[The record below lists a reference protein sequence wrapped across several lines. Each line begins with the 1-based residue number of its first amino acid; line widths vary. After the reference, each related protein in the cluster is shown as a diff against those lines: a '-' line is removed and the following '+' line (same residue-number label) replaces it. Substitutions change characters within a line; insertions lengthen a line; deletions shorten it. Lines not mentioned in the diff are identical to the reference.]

1 MEIRGHAG
9 VGPPPELLNMQPQSK
24 PRILFVDDEPD
35 LLAAIARN
43 LRSEHF
49 KVATASSAVEALET
63 MAKAGPFAAIVSDL
77 RMPGMDGIG
86 LLRTTRE
93 LYPDTVRVLFTGQ
106 PDLDNAVA
114 AVNEGAIFR
123 FVTKP
128 CSRVTLA
135 LTVKGAVEQHR
146 LIVAERELLQ
156 QTLRGSI
163 KALTDVLGLASPLA
177 FGRATRLRQS
187 VAALA
192 AALKIA
198 ESWHIEVAAMLSQ
211 IGSITLPTATLEKAY
226 QGEEMTGAELE
237 MVQRVPSVTEQ
248 VLGNIP
254 RLEPVME
261 ILRCQQKRF
270 DGAGPPDGMAG
281 GEAIPWGARA
291 LKAVIDLDT
300 LETGGLSPSLA
311 VDTLRGR
318 EGWYD
323 PAILAALSETRKSG
337 HRSTVRDLPLTSLA
351 SGMVLAQD
359 VRTTK
364 GTLFVARGQEV
375 TAGLIEKF
383 RNSHPGMFSA
393 EPIRVVI
400 PDIPETGAQ

>member
-1 MEIRGHAG
+1 
-9 VGPPPELLNMQPQSK
+9 
-24 PRILFVDDEPD
+24 VDDEPD
-35 LLAAIARN
+35 LLAALVRN

-49 KVATASSAVEALET
+49 KIATASSAAEALEM

-77 RMPGMDGIG
+77 RMPGMDGVG

-146 LIVAERELLQ
+146 LIVAERELLE

-163 KALTDVLGLASPLA
+163 KALTDVLGLTSPLA
-177 FGRATRLRQS
+177 FGRATRVRQS
-187 VAALA
+187 VAEVA
-192 AALKIA
+192 AALKVSA
-198 ESWHIEVAAMLSQ
+198 SWHIEVAAMLSQ
-211 IGSITLPTATLEKAY
+211 IGSVILPIATLEKAY
-226 QGEEMTGAELE
+226 QGEEMTEAELE
-237 MVQRVPSVTEQ
+237 MVRRVPSVTEQ

-254 RLEPVME
+254 RLEPVMD

-270 DGAGPPDGMAG
+270 DGTGPPDYMRG

-300 LETGGLSPSLA
+300 LEASGLSPSLA

-318 EGWYD
+318 EGCYD
-323 PAILAALSETRKSG
+323 PAILDALSETRKSD
-337 HRSTVRDLPLTSLA
+337 HHSTVRELPLNALA
-351 SGMVLAQD
+351 AGMILAQD

-383 RNSHPGMFSA
+383 RNSHPGMFGA
-393 EPIRVVI
+393 DPILVI
-400 PDIPETGAQ
+400 LPNVPEEGAAS

>member
-1 MEIRGHAG
+1 
-9 VGPPPELLNMQPQSK
+9 
-24 PRILFVDDEPD
+24 LFVDDEPD
-35 LLAAIARN
+35 LLAAIART

-49 KVATASSAVEALET
+49 KVVTASSAVAALE
-63 MAKAGPFAAIVSDL
+63 MLEREGPFAVIVSDL

-128 CSRVTLA
+128 CSRVILA
-135 LTVKGAVEQHR
+135 LTVKSAVEQHR

-187 VAALA
+187 VASLA
-192 AALKIA
+192 AALKVP

-211 IGSITLPTATLEKAY
+211 IGSVILPTPTLEKAY
-226 QGEEMTGAELE
+226 QGEEMTEAELE
-237 MVQRVPSVTEQ
+237 MVRRVPSVTEQ

-261 ILRCQQKRF
+261 ILRCQQKHF
-270 DGAGPPDGMAG
+270 DGTGPPEWMVG

-300 LETGGLSPSLA
+300 LEAGGLSPSLA

-323 PAILAALSETRKSG
+323 PAILVALSETRKSD
-337 HRSTVRDLPLTSLA
+337 HHSNVRELPLDGLA
-351 SGMVLAQD
+351 AGMVLAQD
-359 VRTTK
+359 VRTAK
-364 GTLFVARGQEV
+364 GMLFVARGQEV

-383 RNSHPGMFSA
+383 RNSHQGMFGA
-393 EPIRVVI
+393 DPIRVI
-400 PDIPETGAQ
+400 LPDIPETGAE

>member
-1 MEIRGHAG
+1 
-9 VGPPPELLNMQPQSK
+9 MQPPSK

-49 KVATASSAVEALET
+49 TVATASSAAEALD
-63 MAKAGPFAAIVSDL
+63 MLAKAGPFAVIVSDL

-86 LLRTTRE
+86 LLRTARE

-123 FVTKP
+123 FINKP

-146 LIVAERELLQ
+146 LIMAERELLQ
-156 QTLRGSI
+156 ETLRGSI
-163 KALTDVLGLASPLA
+163 KALTDVLALASPLA
-177 FGRATRLRQS
+177 FGRATRVRQS
-187 VAALA
+187 MAALA
-192 AALKIA
+192 ASLKVT

-211 IGSITLPTATLEKAY
+211 IGSVILPTAILEKAY
-226 QGEEMTGAELE
+226 QGQEMTEPELE
-237 MVQRVPSVTEQ
+237 MVRRVPSVTEQ
-248 VLGNIP
+248 VLANIP
-254 RLEPVME
+254 RLEPVVE
-261 ILRCQQKRF
+261 ILRCQEKRF
-270 DGAGPPDGMAG
+270 DGTGTPDDIRG
-281 GEAIPWGARA
+281 GSAIPWGARA

-300 LETGGLSPSLA
+300 LEAGGLPPSMA
-311 VDTLRGR
+311 VDTLRCR
-318 EGWYD
+318 YGWYD
-323 PAILAALSETRKSG
+323 PAILDALAETRQSDR
-337 HRSTVRDLPLTSLA
+337 HSTVRELPLNGLA
-351 SGMVLAQD
+351 AGMVLAQD

-364 GTLFVARGQEV
+364 GMLFVARGQEV

-383 RNSHPGMFSA
+383 HNSHPGMFGTD
-393 EPIRVVI
+393 PILVVL
-400 PDIPETGAQ
+400 PEVDEDGLAG

>member
-1 MEIRGHAG
+1 
-9 VGPPPELLNMQPQSK
+9 MQPQSK

>member
-1 MEIRGHAG
+1 
-9 VGPPPELLNMQPQSK
+9 MQPPSK

-49 KVATASSAVEALET
+49 KVATAPSAVAALEM
-63 MAKAGPFAAIVSDL
+63 MAKTGPFAAIVSDL

-128 CSRVTLA
+128 CSRVILA

-146 LIVAERELLQ
+146 LLVSERELLQ

-187 VAALA
+187 VVSLA
-192 AALKIA
+192 AALKVT

-211 IGSITLPTATLEKAY
+211 IGSVILPTATLEKAY
-226 QGEEMTGAELE
+226 QGEEMTEAELE
-237 MVQRVPSVTEQ
+237 MVRRVPSVTEQ

-270 DGAGPPDGMAG
+270 DGTGLPDGMAG

-300 LETGGLSPSLA
+300 LEAGGLSPSLA
-311 VDTLRGR
+311 VNTLRGR

-323 PAILAALSETRKSG
+323 PAILDALSETHKSD
-337 HRSTVRDLPLTSLA
+337 HRWTVRELQLSGLA
-351 SGMVLAQD
+351 AGMVLAQD

-364 GTLFVARGQEV
+364 GILFVARGQEV

-383 RNSHPGMFSA
+383 RNSHPGLFGA
-393 EPIRVVI
+393 DPIRVVI
-400 PDIPETGAQ
+400 PNVPEDGVAS

>member
-1 MEIRGHAG
+1 MNMN
-9 VGPPPELLNMQPQSK
+9 PPSK

-35 LLAAIARN
+35 LLAALVRN

-49 KVATASSAVEALET
+49 AVATACSAAAALET
-63 MAKAGPFAAIVSDL
+63 LEKAGPFAAIVSDL

-86 LLRTTRE
+86 LLRTTRD
-93 LYPDTVRVLFTGQ
+93 LYPDMVRVLFTGQ

-128 CSRVTLA
+128 CSRVSLA
-135 LTVKGAVEQHR
+135 LAVKGAVEQHR

-156 QTLRGSI
+156 QTLHGSI
-163 KALTDVLGLASPLA
+163 RALTDVLGLASPLA
-177 FGRATRLRQS
+177 FGRATRVRQS
-187 VAALA
+187 VASLA
-192 AALKIA
+192 AALKVT

-211 IGSITLPTATLEKAY
+211 IGSIILPPATLEKAY
-226 QGEEMTGAELE
+226 QGEAMSEAELE
-237 MVQRVPSVTEQ
+237 MMRRIPAVTEQ

-254 RLEPVME
+254 RLDPVLE

-270 DGAGPPDGMAG
+270 DGTGLPEGMAG

-291 LKAVIDLDT
+291 LKAVIDLDV
-300 LETGGLSPSLA
+300 LEANGLSPSLA

-318 EGWYD
+318 QGCYD
-323 PAILAALSETRKSG
+323 PAILEALSEICKS
-337 HRSTVRDLPLTSLA
+337 RRRFDVRELPLSCLRA
-351 SGMVLAQD
+351 GMVLAQD
-359 VRTTK
+359 VRTAK
-364 GTLFVARGQEV
+364 GMLFVARGQEV

-383 RNSHPGMFSA
+383 RNSYAGLFGD
-393 EPIRVVI
+393 EPIRVVL
-400 PDIPETGAQ
+400 PNPPESARPAGDDGT

>member
-1 MEIRGHAG
+1 MENPGHAG
-9 VGPPPELLNMQPQSK
+9 VGPPLELLNMQPPSK

-43 LRSEHF
+43 LRSEYF
-49 KVATASSAVEALET
+49 KVVTASSAVEALEM

-86 LLRTTRE
+86 LLRTTRQV
-93 LYPDTVRVLFTGQ
+93 YPDTVRVLFTGQ

-135 LTVKGAVEQHR
+135 LTAKGAVEQHR
-146 LIVAERELLQ
+146 LILAERELLQ

-187 VAALA
+187 VASLA
-192 AALKIA
+192 AALKVS

-211 IGSITLPTATLEKAY
+211 IGGIILPTAVLEKAY
-226 QGEEMTGAELE
+226 QGEEMTEAELE
-237 MVQRVPSVTEQ
+237 MARRVPSVTEQ

-254 RLEPVME
+254 RLEPVM
-261 ILRCQQKRF
+261 
-270 DGAGPPDGMAG
+270 
-281 GEAIPWGARA
+281 
-291 LKAVIDLDT
+291 DLDT
-300 LETGGLSPSLA
+300 LEAGGLSPSLA
-311 VDTLRGR
+311 VDTLRAR
-318 EGWYD
+318 QGWYD
-323 PAILAALSETRKSG
+323 PAIVNALSETRKSD
-337 HRSTVRDLPLTSLA
+337 HRSEVRVLPLEDLA
-351 SGMVLAQD
+351 AGMVLAQD
-359 VRTTK
+359 VRTTN
-364 GTLFVARGQEV
+364 GILFVARGQEV
-375 TAGLIEKF
+375 TAGLIERF
-383 RNSHPGMFSA
+383 RNSHPGLFGA
-393 EPIRVVI
+393 EPIRVVLPGI
-400 PDIPETGAQ
+400 LETGAQ

>member
-1 MEIRGHAG
+1 MH
-9 VGPPPELLNMQPQSK
+9 PPSK

-35 LLAAIARN
+35 LLEAIARS
-43 LRSEHF
+43 LRSKHF
-49 KVATASSAVEALET
+49 ELATASSAVEALEILG
-63 MAKAGPFAAIVSDL
+63 KAGPFAAIVSDL

-146 LIVAERELLQ
+146 LIVAERELLRD
-156 QTLRGSI
+156 TVRGSI

-187 VAALA
+187 IASLMV
-192 AALKIA
+192 ALKVS

-211 IGSITLPTATLEKAY
+211 IGSVILPTATLEKAY
-226 QGEEMTGAELE
+226 QGQEMSEAELE
-237 MVQRVPSVTEQ
+237 MLRRIPSVTEQ

-261 ILRCQQKRF
+261 ILRCQHKRF
-270 DGAGPPDGMAG
+270 DGTGPPDEMPG

-300 LETGGLSPSLA
+300 LEAGGLSPSMA
-311 VDTLRGR
+311 VDTLSGR
-318 EGWYD
+318 AGWYD
-323 PAILAALSETRKSG
+323 PAILEALSETRRSG
-337 HRSTVRDLPLTSLA
+337 RHSEVRELPLQSLA
-351 SGMVLAQD
+351 AGMVLAQD
-359 VRTTK
+359 VRTTR
-364 GTLFVARGQEV
+364 GILFVARGQEV
-375 TAGLIEKF
+375 TAGLIERF
-383 RNSHPGMFSA
+383 RNSHPGMFGA
-393 EPIRVVI
+393 DPIRVVL
-400 PDIPETGAQ
+400 PEIAEPGEP